1 MAVKPAVLS
10 SEGLHPRDRRPDRS
24 LVNLAMGIMTQ
35 AIRDLISP
43 QKKLD
48 KDWEEWQADAQHWF
62 DSNEMDTGSF
72 RWVCEVLEV
81 NPEGLRAWVSGL
93 KNLDRK
99 QKKATILSLI
109 RLTYLR
115 PNRNLEEAR

>member
-1 MAVKPAVLS
+1 MAAKPAILT
-10 SEGLHPRDRRPDRS
+10 SEGLHPQYRRPERP

-43 QKKLD
+43 QQKLD
-48 KDWEEWQADAQHWF
+48 KDWQTWQDDAQAWF
-62 DSNEMDTGSF
+62 DSDERHTGSF
-72 RWVCEVLEV
+72 EWVCEVLEI
-81 NPEGLRAWVSGL
+81 NPERLRAWVKSL
-93 KNLDRK
+93 KHLDRK

-115 PNRNLEEAR
+115 PNRNLEQAR